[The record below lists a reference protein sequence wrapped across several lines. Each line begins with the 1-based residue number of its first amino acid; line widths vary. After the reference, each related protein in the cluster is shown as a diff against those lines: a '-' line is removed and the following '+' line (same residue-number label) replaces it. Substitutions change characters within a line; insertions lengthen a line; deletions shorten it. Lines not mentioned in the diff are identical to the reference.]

1 MEPEASRST
10 ASSRQGDRQ
19 LAGSRQAGAE
29 RQLSHL
35 SALLS
40 ESEAQNERL
49 EKLTEVSV
57 RFILRLKY

>member
-1 MEPEASRST
+1 MEPEVSRST

-57 RFILRLKY
+57 